1 MQRNRPFWTSR
12 ARFGWPLLVLTLIVC
27 IGLLAACGRGGT
39 PGSQAPIEEASDP
52 QTQTSPQTEAPEN
65 PQDGN
70 PQGDRQSDGFPVT
83 VTGDDGVAVT
93 IERRP
98 ERIISI
104 APSNTEILFA
114 IGAGDQVVGID
125 SFSDY
130 PEEALDL
137 PRLGGVTDP
146 DFEMM
151 ASLQP
156 DLALSIGGTD
166 QIVEKLR
173 ELGVPVLVL
182 QPETMDELY
191 DTIVRAGLATGHR
204 EEAEQIV
211 QDMQQRVA
219 AITAKTD
226 ALSDDERPGVF
237 YVMWPD
243 PLMTAGPGSFI
254 HDLITLA
261 GGRNIA
267 ADAPTAFAEFSHEQ
281 VVSRNP
287 DVILVPGPWQAEEA
301 DRIKRGDYPGWTG
314 LSAVTSDRVHV
325 VTENHVTRPGPR
337 LIEGLEQFARL
348 FHPELFD

>member
-1 MQRNRPFWTSR
+1 MQSRHRNRGGAAPALTTWGR
-12 ARFGWPLLVLTLIVC
+12 ALLAVTLIVC
-27 IGLLAACGRGGT
+27 IGLLAECGRSAA
-39 PGSQAPIEEASDP
+39 PPQPEAPQPPEPQAPAAS
-52 QTQTSPQTEAPEN
+52 T
-65 PQDGN
+65 
-70 PQGDRQSDGFPVT
+70 DGFPVT

-93 IERRP
+93 VTERP

-137 PRLGGVTDP
+137 PRVGGVTDP
-146 DFEMM
+146 DFELM

-156 DLALSIGGTD
+156 DLAVSIGGTD
-166 QIVEKLR
+166 QIVAKLR

-182 QPETMDELY
+182 QPETMTDLY
-191 DTIVRAGLATGHR
+191 DTIRRAGQVTGHVDG
-204 EEAEQIV
+204 AEHV
-211 QDMQQRVA
+211 VRDMQARVA
-219 AITAKTD
+219 DITAKT
-226 ALSDDERPGVF
+226 AGLSDDERPGVF
-237 YVMWPD
+237 YVMWAD

-254 HDLITLA
+254 HELITLA

-267 ADAPTAFAEFSHEQ
+267 ADAPSAFPEFSHEQ

-301 DRIKRGDYPGWTG
+301 DRIKGGDYPGWTG
-314 LSAVTSDRVHV
+314 LRAVTDDRVHV

-337 LIEGLEQFARL
+337 LIEGLEEFARL
-348 FHPELFD
+348 FHPELFR